1 MIKQCYGLLDSA
13 YYHNWAD
20 GTDKL
25 SVLRVLGVTQF
36 KTQLLCSE
44 IKEIEG
50 WLVELNEEVCDED
63 DEEESQKCSFQ

>member
-1 MIKQCYGLLDSA
+1 MWFYIFVDIVP
-13 YYHNWAD
+13 HNIEHAVAFDDKTVLRTSGFGILSQAD

-36 KTQLLCSE
+36 ETQLLCSE

-50 WLVELNEEVCDED
+50 
-63 DEEESQKCSFQ
+63 SS